1 MAGSEFIQSAPARRG
16 EITEKW
22 ALGRTLR
29 YRAMRVTTPDG
40 LNIAVQDWA
49 PDEAP
54 RKAELLLLHGFS
66 QSHGAWLHQVS
77 GPLASEFRL
86 VTYDLRGHGESDKPA
101 DPHHYRSGELWARE
115 LQAVIDAPGL
125 QRPILVAWSYSG
137 RVALDYLN
145 LFGDAGLGGLVM
157 VNASTSGDPDMMGP
171 AASLLRQMT
180 DLDATTALAGTLAL
194 LRACVAK
201 PLLPDELD
209 YMLRY
214 NQLVPPAIR
223 INLAGRPA
231 DYQTA
236 LRAVRIPTLVM
247 QGSLDPVTAPA
258 MSVYTAEQ
266 VRDAKAITYDGLAH
280 MPFWESPRRF
290 DDDLAQFVNERILRD
305 RKTSSTS
312 PQLT

>member
-1 MAGSEFIQSAPARRG
+1 MAGYEFIHSAPAQRG
-16 EITEKW
+16 EVTEKW

-29 YRAMRVTTPDG
+29 YRAMRVATPDG

-49 PDEAP
+49 PDGAR

-66 QSHGAWLHQVS
+66 QSHGAWFHQVT
-77 GPLASEFRL
+77 GPLAREFRL
-86 VTYDLRGHGESDKPA
+86 VTYDLRGHGESDKPV
-101 DPHHYRSGELWARE
+101 DPHHYRTGALWARE
-115 LQAVIDAPGL
+115 LQAVIDASAL

-137 RVALDYLN
+137 RVALDYLS
-145 LFGDAGLGGLVM
+145 LFGDAGLAGLVM
-157 VNASTSGDPDMMGP
+157 VNSSSNGDPAMMGP
-171 AASLLRQMT
+171 AASMLRQMT
-180 DLDATTALAGTLAL
+180 NLDSATALAGTLAL
-194 LRACVAK
+194 LRACVTK

-231 DYQTA
+231 EYQTV

-258 MSVYTAEQ
+258 MSAYTAEH
-266 VRDAKAITYDGLAH
+266 VRDARAITYDGLAH
-280 MPFWESPRRF
+280 MPFWESPQRF
-290 DDDLAQFVNERILRD
+290 DDDLAQFVNQRILRD
-305 RKTSSTS
+305 RKTK
-312 PQLT
+312 QN